1 MAVKMHIGM
10 CMLINALLL
19 FVACCLLVCGA
30 LCNSVGRRV
39 SLYGAQSQPASAKL
53 QNVFKEL
60 ALWSRKV

>member
-1 MAVKMHIGM
+1 MHIGM

-39 SLYGAQSQPASAKL
+39 SLYGTKC
-53 QNVFKEL
+53 E
-60 ALWSRKV
+60 